1 MKIYVFGN
9 EDFPEDNLAIKA
21 AGNLS
26 NKFPEIQFINIA
38 PNTDLPFFNENKIII
53 IDVIQGINKIE
64 LINQEMF
71 DKLLLSPRN
80 TVHDFDL
87 GFQLKYL
94 QKLGKLKDVKIIGI
108 PQNQKIDYKRI
119 QSILRKLV
127 AQDMQG
133 S

>member
-9 EDFPEDNLAIKA
+9 EDFSEDNLAIKA

-26 NKFPEIQFINIA
+26 DKFPEIQFINIA
-38 PNTDLPFFNENKIII
+38 PNIDLPFFNENKIII

-94 QKLGKLKDVKIIGI
+94 QKLGKLKDVRIIGI